1 MGGLFIIILA
11 GIVAD
16 SLVKIVKHR
25 AGTPRLRAD
34 LEDLRHQLDDQAN
47 RLTDALASPSRPR
60 RGTFTGK
67 MIRSIRAVVTLL
79 VAAGCHRTQ
88 STQSREVSIRGY
100 GPIEAGMTVGEA
112 EKAVGRAFDRSE
124 ALEGGCHMVRLAGDS
139 GTGPLFMVVD
149 GKIARV
155 DVTAPGI
162 QTSHTVAVGDD
173 EAKIAKVYPERI
185 TVSPHK
191 YSEGHYVTV
200 GPRTEADS
208 GFELVFET
216 DSQRVT
222 RYRAGRLPEVEWVE
236 GCS

>member
-1 MGGLFIIILA
+1 M
-11 GIVAD
+11 
-16 SLVKIVKHR
+16 S
-25 AGTPRLRAD
+25 
-34 LEDLRHQLDDQAN
+34 
-47 RLTDALASPSRPR
+47 
-60 RGTFTGK
+60 
-67 MIRSIRAVVTLL
+67 RSIRALVALF
-79 VAAGCHRTQ
+79 VAAGCPRTQ
-88 STQSREVSIRGY
+88 SNQPLEVSIRGY
-100 GPIEAGMTVGEA
+100 GPIEAGMTVAEA
-112 EKAVGRAFDRSE
+112 EKAMGRAFDRSE
-124 ALEGGCHMVRLAGDS
+124 ALENGCHMIRLTGDS

-162 QTSHTVAVGDD
+162 QTNHTVAVGDD

-191 YSEGHYVTV
+191 YTAGHYVTV
-200 GPRTEADS
+200 GPRTDADS

-222 RYRAGRLPEVEWVE
+222 RYRAGRLPEVEYVE